1 MIKIKLFIGQW
12 LANITRKLKNN
23 FYIYLAT
30 LFTLLVLLDASTFH
44 VGENI
49 RDKAFDFMVKHRV
62 LQPNADR
69 DIVIVDIN
77 EASLAAFA
85 KEYGR
90 WPWPRQVLGEF
101 VENVQAQKPKAIV
114 FDIVFSDADIY
125 NADSDAYFNDV
136 IATSDNTF
144 FPILRLDVSE
154 DHNSQLKFSQ
164 IPGLTA
170 LPPTNQNATSGAV
183 KNATV
188 AAVLPHFDAALKS
201 GRLGTHNVYPD
212 SDGIVREY
220 RLFHDDYGW
229 RLPSLPLVI
238 AEFSGAKS
246 TQTTIKNLPKDML
259 INWRGKPFTYSY
271 ATFSDVFTDLASK
284 TKVRP
289 PHEFTNKIVI
299 IGSTAAG
306 LFDLKATAMDK
317 QFPGV
322 EILATAIDNV
332 KHGDY
337 LKVWRGKTPYV
348 LMSLL
353 LIWLTTA
360 AFYFNVDR
368 DKFNSIFTGSQ
379 IGLLV
384 LSYIAINFT
393 NTYLDLTAP
402 LLWAAALFGVAKI
415 YALATDRALQRWL
428 AFGVK
433 ADDAQHSVL
442 IMPILIEASEP
453 LSDALLKKIKRS
465 IELANTTPNNIEI
478 LQGTQSGIWGL
489 FGDMLLINWMYADN
503 NAEYGETAKHDALA
517 IAQLLPT
524 LVAKLGLP
532 SATMTRYALHEGKLS
547 NQGHTLAANSLASQW
562 RTLFAQAV
570 IKLEH
575 ESQYEHSH
583 EDLA

>member
-1 MIKIKLFIGQW
+1 MVFIYFKMTKLKLIIGQW

-30 LFTLLVLLDASTFH
+30 LFTLLVLLDASAFH
-44 VGENI
+44 VGENM
-49 RDKAFDFMVKHRV
+49 RDKAFDFMIKNRV
-62 LQPNADR
+62 LQPTADP

-125 NADSDAYFNDV
+125 NADSDVYFNDV
-136 IATSDNTF
+136 IAASENTF

-154 DHNSQLKFSQ
+154 DRNSQLKFTQ
-164 IPGLTA
+164 IPGLIA
-170 LPPTNQNATSGAV
+170 QPQANKDATL
-183 KNATV
+183 
-188 AAVLPHFDAALKS
+188 AAVLPHFDAALKAD
-201 GRLGTHNVYPD
+201 RLGTHNVYPD

-238 AEFSGAKS
+238 AQFSGAKS
-246 TQTTIKNLPKDML
+246 QTLPKDML
-259 INWRGKPFTYSY
+259 INWRGKPFTYGY

-428 AFGVK
+428 AFWVK
-433 ADDAQHSVL
+433 GDAAEHSVL
-442 IMPILIEASEP
+442 IMPILIEATEP
-453 LSDALLKKIKRS
+453 LTDALLKKIKRS
-465 IELANTTPNNIEI
+465 IELAGTTPNSIET
-478 LQGTQSGIWGL
+478 LQGTQSGVWGL
-489 FGDMLLINWMYADN
+489 FGDMLLINWIYADDKVQ
-503 NAEYGETAKHDALA
+503 YGEVAKQDALT
-517 IAQLLPT
+517 IAQRLPT
-524 LVAKLGLP
+524 IIAKLGLP
-532 SATMTRYALHEGKLS
+532 SSTITRYTLHEGKLS
-547 NQGHTLAANSLASQW
+547 NQANNLVANSLAAQW

-575 ESQYEHSH
+575 DSKNEHSKYEHSD

>member
-1 MIKIKLFIGQW
+1 MIVDMIKVKLIIGQW
-12 LANITRKLKNN
+12 LANVTRKLKNN

-30 LFTLLVLLDASTFH
+30 LFTLLVLLDAGVFH
-44 VGENI
+44 VGENM
-49 RDKAFDFMVKHRV
+49 RDKAFDFMVKNRV
-62 LQPNADR
+62 LQPKADP

-101 VENVQAQKPKAIV
+101 VENIQVQKPKAVV

-136 IATSDNTF
+136 IVGSDNTF
-144 FPILRLDVSE
+144 FPILRLDTAE
-154 DHNSQLKFSQ
+154 DKNSQLKFSQ
-164 IPGLTA
+164 IPGLDA
-170 LPPTNQNATSGAV
+170 SLKANKDATL
-183 KNATV
+183 
-188 AAVLPHFDAALKS
+188 AAVLPHFDAALKA

-212 SDGIVREY
+212 ADGIVREY

-238 AEFSGAKS
+238 AQFSGAKN
-246 TQTTIKNLPKDML
+246 TVNLPKDML

-271 ATFSDVFTDLASK
+271 VTFSDVFTDLASK
-284 TKVRP
+284 VKVRP

-322 EILATAIDNV
+322 EILATAIDNT

-360 AFYFNVDR
+360 AFYFSVDR
-368 DKFNSIFTGSQ
+368 DKFNSIFTGGQ
-379 IGLLV
+379 IFLLV
-384 LSYIAINFT
+384 LSYIGVNFT
-393 NTYLDLTAP
+393 NTYLDLTGQ
-402 LLWAAALFGVAKI
+402 LLWAAALFGIAKI

-433 ADDAQHSVL
+433 GDAAEHSIL
-442 IMPILIEASEP
+442 MMPILVEANEP
-453 LSDALLKKIKRS
+453 LSDALLKKLKRS
-465 IELANTTPNNIEI
+465 IELASATPNSIEI

-489 FGDMLLINWMYADN
+489 FGDMILINWMYADN
-503 NAEYGETAKHDALA
+503 KAEYAAVAKQDALQ
-517 IAQLLPT
+517 ISSQLPT
-524 LVAKLGLP
+524 FIANLGLP
-532 SATMTRYALHEGKLS
+532 TNTITRYALHEGKLS
-547 NQGHTLAANSLASQW
+547 KQTATRLASQW

-575 ESQYEHSH
+575 ENDDQYKC

>member
-1 MIKIKLFIGQW
+1 MIKLRLLIGQW
-12 LANITRKLKNN
+12 LANLTRTLKNN

-30 LFTLLVLLDASTFH
+30 LFTLLVLLDAATFG
-44 VGENI
+44 VGMNM

-62 LQPNADR
+62 LQPKPDK

-77 EASLAAFA
+77 EASLATFA

-101 VENVQAQKPKAIV
+101 VENIQAQNPKAIV

-125 NADSDAYFNDV
+125 NADSDAYFNEV
-136 IATSDNTF
+136 ITACGNCF
-144 FPILRLDVSE
+144 FPILRLDASQ
-154 DHNSQLKFSQ
+154 DAQSQLKYKQ
-164 IPGLTA
+164 IPGVIAGSDSEDGDTIA
-170 LPPTNQNATSGAV
+170 AILPYFNG
-183 KNATV
+183 
-188 AAVLPHFDAALKS
+188 ALKA

-212 SDGIVREY
+212 ADGIVREY
-220 RLFHDDYGW
+220 RMFHDEAGW
-229 RLPSLPLVI
+229 ILPSLPKAI
-238 AEFSGAKS
+238 ATFDNSG
-246 TQTTIKNLPKDML
+246 TDNLPKDML
-259 INWRGKPFTYSY
+259 INWRGKPFSYMY

-284 TKVRP
+284 NKKRP
-289 PHEFTNKIVI
+289 QDEFSNKIVI

-306 LFDLKATAMDK
+306 LFDIKPTAMDK

-322 EILATAIDNV
+322 EVLATAIDNA

-337 LKVWRGKTPYV
+337 LKVWRGKTPYI
-348 LMSLL
+348 LLSLL

-360 AFYFNVDR
+360 AFYFKMDR

-379 IGLLV
+379 LGLLV
-384 LSYIAINFT
+384 LSYIAINVS

-402 LLWAAALFGVAKI
+402 ILWAVALFGIAKI

-433 ADDAQHSVL
+433 DSSAEQSVL
-442 IMPILIEASEP
+442 MMPILVEASEP
-453 LSDALLKKIKRS
+453 LSDVILKKFKRE
-465 IELANTTPNNIEI
+465 IELVSKMPNNIEI

-489 FGDMLLINWMYADN
+489 FGDMLVVSWMYADN
-503 NAEYGETAKHDALA
+503 KAEYGTAANQDAQN
-517 IAQLLPT
+517 IAQQLTT
-524 LVAKLGLP
+524 LIANIGLP
-532 SATMTRYALHEGKLS
+532 NSTVTRYALHDGKLV
-547 NQGHTLAANSLASQW
+547 NNTGLAAPLASQW

-575 ESQYEHSH
+575 QEK
-583 EDLA
+583 DLA

>member
-1 MIKIKLFIGQW
+1 MIKLKLMLGQW
-12 LANITRKLKNN
+12 LANVTRKLKNN

-30 LFTLLVLLDASTFH
+30 LFTLLVLLDAGVFH
-44 VGENI
+44 VGENM
-49 RDKAFDFMVKHRV
+49 RDKAFDYMVKNRV
-62 LQPNADR
+62 LQPKADT

-101 VENVQAQKPKAIV
+101 VENIQAQKPKAVV

-136 IATSDNTF
+136 IASSDNTF
-144 FPILRLDVSE
+144 FPILRLDTTE
-154 DHNSQLKFSQ
+154 DKNSQLKFSQ
-164 IPGLTA
+164 IPGLSA
-170 LPPTNQNATSGAV
+170 SPEANKDATL
-183 KNATV
+183 
-188 AAVLPHFDAALKS
+188 AAVLPHFDAALKV

-212 SDGIVREY
+212 ADGIVREY

-229 RLPSLPLVI
+229 RLPSLPLVV
-238 AEFSGAKS
+238 AQYAGAKN
-246 TQTTIKNLPKDML
+246 TENLPKDML

-284 TKVRP
+284 VKVRP
-289 PHEFTNKIVI
+289 KNEFTNKIVI

-322 EILATAIDNV
+322 EILATAIDNT

-348 LMSLL
+348 LISLL

-360 AFYFNVDR
+360 AFYFSVDR
-368 DKFNSIFTGSQ
+368 DKFNSIFTGGQ
-379 IGLLV
+379 IFLLV
-384 LSYIAINFT
+384 LSYIGINFT
-393 NTYLDLTAP
+393 NTYLDLTGP

-433 ADDAQHSVL
+433 GDAAKHSIL
-442 IMPILIEASEP
+442 MMPILVEANEP
-453 LSDALLKKIKRS
+453 LSDALLKKLKRS
-465 IELANTTPNNIEI
+465 IELASATPNSIEI

-489 FGDMLLINWMYADN
+489 FGNKSW
-503 NAEYGETAKHDALA
+503 
-517 IAQLLPT
+517 
-524 LVAKLGLP
+524 
-532 SATMTRYALHEGKLS
+532 
-547 NQGHTLAANSLASQW
+547 
-562 RTLFAQAV
+562 
-570 IKLEH
+570 
-575 ESQYEHSH
+575 
-583 EDLA
+583 

>member
-1 MIKIKLFIGQW
+1 MILYMIKLKLLLGQW
-12 LANITRKLKNN
+12 LANVTRKLKNN

-30 LFTLLVLLDASTFH
+30 LFTLLILLDAGVFH
-44 VGENI
+44 VGENM

-62 LQPNADR
+62 IQPTADP

-101 VENVQAQKPKAIV
+101 LENVQTQKPKAIV

-136 IATSDNTF
+136 IAGSDNTF
-144 FPILRLDVSE
+144 FPILRLDTSE
-154 DHNSQLKFSQ
+154 DHTSQLKFSQ
-164 IPGLTA
+164 VPGLIA
-170 LPPTNQNATSGAV
+170 SSQANKGATL
-183 KNATV
+183 
-188 AAVLPHFDAALKS
+188 AAVLPHFKAALKA

-212 SDGIVREY
+212 ADGIVREY

-229 RLPSLPLVI
+229 QLPSLPLVI
-238 AEFSGAKS
+238 AQFSGAKNV
-246 TQTTIKNLPKDML
+246 QNLPKDML
-259 INWRGKPFTYSY
+259 INWRGKPFTYNY

-289 PHEFTNKIVI
+289 QHEFTNKIVI

-322 EILATAIDNV
+322 EILATAIDNA
-332 KHGDY
+332 KRGDY

-348 LMSLL
+348 LMSFL

-360 AFYFNVDR
+360 AFYFKLDR
-368 DKFNSIFTGSQ
+368 DKFNSIFTGGQ

-384 LSYIAINFT
+384 LSYIAINVS

-402 LLWAAALFGVAKI
+402 ILWAIAFFGVAKI

-428 AFGVK
+428 AFGVSDN
-433 ADDAQHSVL
+433 APEHSVL
-442 IMPILIEASEP
+442 IMPILVESNEA
-453 LSDALLKKIKRS
+453 LSDALLKRIKRD
-465 IELANTTPNNIEI
+465 IELASKTPNNIEI

-489 FGDMLLINWMYADN
+489 FGDMILVSWLFADDKTDYSE
-503 NAEYGETAKHDALA
+503 AAKQDALA
-517 IAQLLPT
+517 IATQLPT
-524 LVAKLGLP
+524 FIAKLGLP
-532 SATMTRYALHEGKLS
+532 SNTTMRYTLQQGKLI
-547 NQGHTLAANSLASQW
+547 NQTTINIASQW
-562 RTLFAQAV
+562 RSLFAQAV
-570 IKLEH
+570 VKLEH
-575 ESQYEHSH
+575 EQIHK
-583 EDLA
+583 DLA

>member
-1 MIKIKLFIGQW
+1 MIKLRLLLGQW
-12 LANITRKLKNN
+12 LANLTRKLKNN
-23 FYIYLAT
+23 FYIYLAA
-30 LFTLLVLLDASTFH
+30 LFTVLVLLDAGVFH
-44 VGENI
+44 VGLNM

-62 LQPNADR
+62 IQPKADK

-101 VENVQAQKPKAIV
+101 VENIQAQHPKAIV

-125 NADSDAYFNDV
+125 NTDSDAYFNEV
-136 IATSDNTF
+136 IAGSDNTF
-144 FPILRLDVSE
+144 FPILRLDVTE
-154 DHNSQLKFSQ
+154 DHNSELKFSQ
-164 IPGLTA
+164 IPGLKTM
-170 LPPTNQNATSGAV
+170 TNDAD
-183 KNATV
+183 KNATL
-188 AAVLPHFDAALKS
+188 AAVLPHFDGALKAD
-201 GRLGTHNVYPD
+201 RLGTHNVYPD
-212 SDGIVREY
+212 ADGIVREY
-220 RLFHDDYGW
+220 RIFHDDYGW
-229 RLPSLPLVI
+229 FLPSLPLVVGQYSEKK
-238 AEFSGAKS
+238 AA
-246 TQTTIKNLPKDML
+246 QTNSFPLPQNML

-289 PHEFTNKIVI
+289 PNEFTNKIVI
-299 IGSTAAG
+299 IGSTAPG

-332 KHGDY
+332 KHRDY
-337 LKVWRGKTPYV
+337 LRVWRGKTPYI
-348 LMSLL
+348 LLSLL

-360 AFYFNVDR
+360 AFYFSVDR
-368 DKFNSIFTGSQ
+368 DKFNSIFTGGQ
-379 IGLLV
+379 IALLV
-384 LSYIAINFT
+384 LSYIAINVS

-433 ADDAQHSVL
+433 GDAAEHRVL
-442 IMPILIEASEP
+442 IMPILIEANEP

-465 IELANTTPNNIEI
+465 IELASTTPNNIEI

-489 FGDMLLINWMYADN
+489 FGDMLFVNWMYADN
-503 NAEYGETAKHDALA
+503 KAEYAKAAQQDAQT
-517 IAQLLPT
+517 IAEQLPT
-524 LVAKLGLP
+524 FIANLGLP
-532 SATMTRYALHEGKLS
+532 TNTITRYALHEGKLS
-547 NQGHTLAANSLASQW
+547 SESTSLASTSLASQW

-575 ESQYEHSH
+575 ETQYEHSH

>member
-1 MIKIKLFIGQW
+1 MTKLKLLLGQW
-12 LANITRKLKNN
+12 LANLTRKLKNN

-30 LFTLLVLLDASTFH
+30 LFTLLILLDAGVFH
-44 VGENI
+44 VGENM

-62 LQPNADR
+62 FQPKADP

-101 VENVQAQKPKAIV
+101 VENIQAQNPKAIV

-136 IATSDNTF
+136 IAASDNTF
-144 FPILRLDVSE
+144 FPILRLDTSE

-164 IPGLTA
+164 IPGLSA
-170 LPPTNQNATSGAV
+170 SSEANKDATL
-183 KNATV
+183 
-188 AAVLPHFDAALKS
+188 AAVLPHFDAALKA

-212 SDGIVREY
+212 ADGIVREY
-220 RLFHDDYGW
+220 RIFHDDYGW
-229 RLPSLPLVI
+229 RLPSLPLAI
-238 AEFSGAKS
+238 AQFSGAKN
-246 TQTTIKNLPKDML
+246 TQNLPKDML

-322 EILATAIDNV
+322 EILATAIDNT

-337 LKVWRGKTPYV
+337 LKVWRGKTPYI
-348 LMSLL
+348 LLSLL

-360 AFYFNVDR
+360 AFYFSVDR
-368 DKFNSIFTGSQ
+368 DKFNSIFTGGQ
-379 IGLLV
+379 IFLLV
-384 LSYIAINFT
+384 LSYIAINVS
-393 NTYLDLTAP
+393 NTYLDLTGP

-433 ADDAQHSVL
+433 GDAAEHSVL
-442 IMPILIEASEP
+442 MMPILIEANEP
-453 LSDALLKKIKRS
+453 LSDALLKKLKRS
-465 IELANTTPNNIEI
+465 IELASTTPNSIEI

-489 FGDMLLINWMYADN
+489 FGDMLLINWMYADSK
-503 NAEYGETAKHDALA
+503 AEYAAAAKQDALH
-517 IAQLLPT
+517 ISSQLPT
-524 LVAKLGLP
+524 FIANCGLP
-532 SATMTRYALHEGKLS
+532 TNTVTRYALHEGKLS
-547 NQGHTLAANSLASQW
+547 NQTSSLASQW
-562 RTLFAQAV
+562 RALFAQAV

-575 ESQYEHSH
+575 ENDDNYKR

>member
-1 MIKIKLFIGQW
+1 MTKIKLIIGQW
-12 LANITRKLKNN
+12 LANVTRKLKNN

-30 LFTLLVLLDASTFH
+30 LFTLLVLLDAGAFH
-44 VGENI
+44 VGENM

-62 LQPNADR
+62 LQPKADP

-101 VENVQAQKPKAIV
+101 VENIQAQKPKAIV

-125 NADSDAYFNDV
+125 NADSDAYFNEV
-136 IATSDNTF
+136 IAGSDNTF
-144 FPILRLDVSE
+144 FPILRLDTTE
-154 DHNSQLKFSQ
+154 DKNSQLKFSQ
-164 IPGLTA
+164 IPGLSA
-170 LPPTNQNATSGAV
+170 SPAANKDATL
-183 KNATV
+183 
-188 AAVLPHFDAALKS
+188 AAVLPHFAAALKA

-212 SDGIVREY
+212 ADGIVREY

-229 RLPSLPLVI
+229 LLPSLPLVI
-238 AEFSGAKS
+238 AQFSGAKN
-246 TQTTIKNLPKDML
+246 TKDTIKNLPKDML

-271 ATFSDVFTDLASK
+271 VTFSDVFTDLASK
-284 TKVRP
+284 IKVRP
-289 PHEFTNKIVI
+289 PHEFTNKTVI

-322 EILATAIDNV
+322 EILATAIDNT

-337 LKVWRGKTPYV
+337 LKVWRGKTPYI
-348 LMSLL
+348 LLSLL

-360 AFYFNVDR
+360 AFYFSVDR
-368 DKFNSIFTGSQ
+368 DKFNSIFTGGQ

-384 LSYIAINFT
+384 LSYIGINFT
-393 NTYLDLTAP
+393 NTYLDLTSP

-433 ADDAQHSVL
+433 GDAAEHRVL
-442 IMPILIEASEP
+442 IMPILLEAREP
-453 LSDALLKKIKRS
+453 LSDALLKKLKRS
-465 IELANTTPNNIEI
+465 IELASTTPNNIEI
-478 LQGTQSGIWGL
+478 LQGAQSGIWGL
-489 FGDMLLINWMYADN
+489 FGDMLLINWTYADSK
-503 NAEYGETAKHDALA
+503 AEYAAAAKQDAQT
-517 IAQLLPT
+517 IAQQLPT
-524 LVAKLGLP
+524 FIAKLGLP
-532 SATMTRYALHEGKLS
+532 NNTAIRYALHAGKLS
-547 NQGHTLAANSLASQW
+547 NETSSLASASLASQW
-562 RTLFAQAV
+562 RTLFAHAV

-575 ESQYEHSH
+575 ENNDDYKR
-583 EDLA
+583 EDLT